1 MIIIGNMTRYDTTLA
16 ASTDT
21 GSDSTRSTG
30 WVENTVGDH
39 SVYHDNHHPITD
51 HDNHDHQYNDRG
63 CIRTGPGY
71 GGQESEA
78 LYQELE
84 PHYQSLDQVIDCFVF
99 FFCKIVKMMIV
110 IDYYS
115 GTNLGGDASQ
125 WKDGRCHLGQLIM
138 MNMSCHLF
146 HNFDQMMIF
155 MFIIHPQIWR
165 CDNQRLVESS
175 QWSSLGWEVCK
186 QVESPFISMT
196 IMIMI
201 LRCWWIQNW
210 SALPRWH
217 DNGNQDHD
225 K

>member
-1 MIIIGNMTRYDTTLA
+1 MEAPLIMITNIMIMVVSGRVLVTVGRNLRRCIKSLNLITRVW
-16 ASTDT
+16 
-21 GSDSTRSTG
+21 TRSSI
-30 WVENTVGDH
+30 V
-39 SVYHDNHHPITD
+39 
-51 HDNHDHQYNDRG
+51 
-63 CIRTGPGY
+63 
-71 GGQESEA
+71 
-78 LYQELE
+78 L
-84 PHYQSLDQVIDCFVF
+84 SLFV
-99 FFCKIVKMMIV
+99 KLLMMVV

-125 WKDGRCHLGQLIM
+125 WKDGRCHLGQLII

-155 MFIIHPQIWR
+155 MFIIHPRIWR
-165 CDNQRLVESS
+165 YANQRLVESS

-186 QVESPFISMT
+186 QVESPFVSMT